1 MPDFATACVLSY
13 ERPKFVAEALK
24 TMIEGADYPLEVI
37 VHDDGSKDPTV
48 RNYLG
53 RLVDEG
59 YISTLIANPPG
70 HNQGQGTA
78 LNRMFN
84 MAQGDPIIKLDQD
97 LLFEQ
102 SWLRRCVQILEA
114 NKERIE
120 ALELEGQVAEEP
132 LIGAMGLHKYHAEPV
147 RYEDMF
153 IRDWGNGFLTW
164 EQHEDFV
171 GSSMVIPRDVWD
183 AFGPFEEHSDAFA
196 EDQGFKFL
204 VKGEGLALA
213 LPHGDDLARNQGFGV
228 GPSTVVVDHGT
239 VATIHKEP
247 KLAVER

>member
-13 ERPKFVAEALK
+13 ERPQFVAEALK

-37 VHDDGSKDPTV
+37 VHDDGSKDPAV

-53 RLVDEG
+53 KLVDEG
-59 YISTLIANPPG
+59 RISTLITNPPG

-78 LNRMFN
+78 LNRMFK
-84 MAQGDPIIKLDQD
+84 MAAGDPIIKLDQD
-97 LLFEQ
+97 LLFEPG
-102 SWLRRCVQILEA
+102 WLRRCVEILDA
-114 NKERIE
+114 NKNRIE
-120 ALELEGQVAEEP
+120 IMERSGLVAEEP
-132 LIGAMGLHKYHAEPV
+132 LIGAMGLHRYDAEPV

-153 IRDWGNGFLTW
+153 IRDWGIENVFW

-183 AFGPFEEHSDAFA
+183 AFGPFEEHSAAFA

-213 LPHGDDLARNQGFGV
+213 LPKGEDLARNQGFGV

-239 VATIHKEP
+239 VAEIHTEP